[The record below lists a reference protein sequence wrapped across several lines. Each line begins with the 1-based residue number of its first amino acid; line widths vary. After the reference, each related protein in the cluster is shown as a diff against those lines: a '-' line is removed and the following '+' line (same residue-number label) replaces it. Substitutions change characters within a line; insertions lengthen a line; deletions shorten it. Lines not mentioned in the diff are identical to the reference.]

1 MKYRLLTLI
10 AFLGLTLA
18 TVAQDTKAA
27 AAPAAKAETT
37 QTAAPSN
44 DKSKDSVSALAAQAA
59 DSLGLDSASVAGVA
73 AADSLLTDDALG
85 AEGGIHK
92 ALKTKFIEGNA
103 LFMSLVALALVLG
116 LAFCIERIIFLS
128 LADIDTKDFLRRF
141 REKAEAGDEEGAKA
155 LCDEAKGP
163 VPAIAA
169 HALQHRDEEPADLER
184 TITSYAE
191 TMVGKLEKG
200 CSWIT
205 LFIAIAPSLGF
216 LGTVIG
222 MVMAFDQIQTEGDI
236 TPTIVASGMKV
247 ALITTIFGIIVA
259 VVLQIFYNYIL
270 SRIEHLT
277 SQMEQSAM
285 EIMEIVKR

>member
-1 MKYRLLTLI
+1 MKRFFYTMIVMLTMMMTSPAI
-10 AFLGLTLA
+10 VHAQQQEAA
-18 TVAQDTKAA
+18 TEAKQEATKDT
-27 AAPAAKAETT
+27 AAKAAEMDDDLAAMAATAKDSSA
-37 QTAAPSN
+37 TAAANATGVAPT
-44 DKSKDSVSALAAQAA
+44 DSLTA
-59 DSLGLDSASVAGVA
+59 DS
-73 AADSLLTDDALG
+73 
-85 AEGGIHK
+85 EGGLHR

-103 LFMSLVALALVLG
+103 LFMSLVALALILG

-128 LADIDTKDFLRRF
+128 LSDIDTKAFLKRWRT
-141 REKAEAGDEEGAKA
+141 KIEEGDKA
-155 LCDEAKGP
+155 GAEEICQQTNGP
-163 VPAIAA
+163 VAAIAQ
-169 HALQHRDEEPADLER
+169 HAMLHSDEEPADLER
-184 TITSYAE
+184 NIASFAE
-191 TMVGKLEKG
+191 TQVGKLEKG

-236 TPTIVASGMKV
+236 SPTIVASGMKV

-285 EIMEIVKR
+285 EIMEVLKKH